1 VSSIPTRAVG
11 RTDVQVTELGLGGAP
26 LGDLFVRLSDDDADA
41 VLRAAWD
48 AGVRY
53 FDTAPEYGHG
63 QSEHRVGRFLRTV
76 PREELV
82 LSTKAGRLLRVPRGR
97 VDPGF
102 WVGGL
107 PFEGYFDYGYDGVMR
122 SYEDSLQRLGL
133 TRVDIVL
140 VHDLD
145 LRHHG
150 DERTVNTHLDAL
162 ETGGMRALEELR
174 RAGDIRAVGA
184 GVNDLGTIPRFLE
197 RVDLDLFI
205 VAMPYTLLHQEALD
219 EELPLCEERG
229 VGVVVGAPF
238 QSGILAGDPA
248 YNYGDAPPEIVERV
262 ERLRAVCAG
271 HGVPLAAAAL
281 RFPLAHPSV
290 AAVIPGAVRP
300 EQVRENAEHLR
311 RAIPVELWAELKA
324 EGLLRADAPVP

>member
-1 VSSIPTRAVG
+1 MSRIPTRGLG
-11 RTDVQVTELGLGGAP
+11 RSEVHVTELGLGGAP

-41 VLRAAWD
+41 VLRAAWG

-76 PREELV
+76 PRDELV
-82 LSTKAGRLLRVPRGR
+82 LSTKVGRLLRVPRGR
-97 VDPGF
+97 FDPGF

-107 PFEGYFDYGYDGVMR
+107 PFEGSFDYGYDGVMR

-150 DERTVNTHLDAL
+150 DERTVNAHLDAL

-184 GVNDLGTIPRFLE
+184 GVNDLGTIPSFLE

-219 EELPLCEERG
+219 EELPLCQERG
-229 VGVVVGAPF
+229 VAVVVGAPF
-238 QSGILAGDPA
+238 QSGILAGDAA
-248 YNYGDAPPEIVERV
+248 YNYGDAPAEIVERV
-262 ERLRAVCAG
+262 ERLRAVCTR

-290 AAVIPGAVRP
+290 VAVIPGAVRP
-300 EQVRENAEHLR
+300 EQVRENAEHLQR
-311 RAIPVELWAELKA
+311 EIPAELWAELKA
-324 EGLLRADAPVP
+324 EGLLRADASVP